1 MLSLFF
7 ICGYFKNFL
16 IDLSPLIS
24 SSCHWMLHILLE
36 GSSLRQLWWITTTLK
51 EFQNLSIAS
60 QQGINHWLWQLMLS
74 MIWHQTPYAVL
85 PLYSTYAQWNQN
97 SDFLKMT
104 YALLSFAFDHTD
116 FSLPL
121 FMRNTSQC
129 WAFSPLL
136 HREILFIHQGPSQID
151 FFPTVVCTCL
161 LKPFQWPKLVN
172 LKGYF

>member
-7 ICGYFKNFL
+7 IWGYSKNFVT
-16 IDLSPLIS
+16 DLSPLIS

-36 GSSLRQLWWITTTLK
+36 GFSLRQLWWITTMLK
-51 EFQNLSIAS
+51 NFQNLSIAS
-60 QQGINHWLWQLMLS
+60 QQGINHWLWHLKLS

-85 PLYSTYAQWNQN
+85 PLYSTYVQWNQN

-104 YALLSFAFDHTD
+104 YVLLSCAFDHAD

-136 HREILFIHQGPSQID
+136 HREILFIHQGPSKID

-161 LKPFQWPKLVN
+161 LKPFQWTKLVY